1 MERNDDQ
8 SVPLTL
14 KKIYEP
20 VVQIGQ
26 VFCFREAKLIEFK
39 GLRRWRSLIA
49 AAQMQTRSRH
59 RVRCTPTQNTHCD
72 CHGFRA
78 CGSLPPNGFPDRIV
92 TSAAPDLFPL
102 SRQGV
107 HYPGPL
113 SRELDIPVRISR
125 LSYREW

>member
-49 AAQMQTRSRH
+49 AAQMQTPIQTSGSMYANSKHSLRLPRFSRLW
-59 RVRCTPTQNTHCD
+59 V
-72 CHGFRA
+72 A
-78 CGSLPPNGFPDRIV
+78 
-92 TSAAPDLFPL
+92 SAERL
-102 SRQGV
+102 SRSHRHIGGPGFVSAIAPGV